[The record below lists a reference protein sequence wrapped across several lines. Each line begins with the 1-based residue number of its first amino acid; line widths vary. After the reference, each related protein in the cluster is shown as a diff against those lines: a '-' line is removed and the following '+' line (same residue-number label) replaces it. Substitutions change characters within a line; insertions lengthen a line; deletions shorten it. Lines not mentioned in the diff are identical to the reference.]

1 MTTPPC
7 IQISLPPCKDQEVT
21 GVAVLVHDATV
32 LDGVTVLVDS
42 VLQTVEVAAAVVVEF
57 KEGLAT
63 AQIGWQGYDGL

>member
-1 MTTPPC
+1 M
-7 IQISLPPCKDQEVT
+7 
-21 GVAVLVHDATV
+21 LVHDATV

-63 AQIGWQGYDGL
+63 AQIG